1 VTRWGALLLVIGA
14 SLGFAAPAKAGPP
27 ATPNDQLF
35 ALQWNLQAIGAPV
48 AWQVATGAGITIAVV
63 DSGVDL
69 THEDLKGKVIADV
82 TCIGAA
88 GDFTKCKPG
97 GQDDNGHGTHVAGI
111 AAANTNNATTDF
123 GGGVAGVAPDASIL
137 DVKVLRQS
145 CDTINGCD
153 ASGTA
158 DDVIAGI
165 NYAVEHGAKVIN
177 LSLGNTSQSVLGHSF
192 AAAVNAAFSRGVIS
206 VIAAGNDFLLP
217 SGGSDVNAI
226 IVGALNRNDT
236 KASYGNPIGDAKW
249 GLMAPGGEPDTPDG
263 CATKPVAVLST
274 YFNNKYACLAGTS
287 MAAPHVSG
295 AVAVLL
301 SMGLSPQ
308 KTIDQLRSTARN
320 VGPAAVYG
328 SGALDLAAAVGK
340 PATPSPNPPPA
351 EQTPPPAASEGTVV
365 TADTVTNSTDSASSS
380 TVSTPSG
387 DLGSPTSTSPPVINL
402 PSQRAAAP
410 APARVTARPKSNED
424 LSPGLVIVAVLM
436 AGAVGCAVGWFAL
449 RGSSL
454 ARRTPPL

>member
-1 VTRWGALLLVIGA
+1 MRSKVTRWGALLLVIGA
-14 SLGFAAPAKAGPP
+14 SLGFAAPASAGPP

-35 ALQWNLQAIGAPV
+35 ALQWNLRAIGAPV
-48 AWQVATGAGITIAVV
+48 AWQVATGSGITIAVV

-69 THEDLKGKVIADV
+69 THDDLKGKVVGDV
-82 TCIGAA
+82 SCVGAA
-88 GDFTKCKPG
+88 GDFNNCKPG

-111 AAANTNNATTDF
+111 AAAATDN
-123 GGGVAGVAPDASIL
+123 GIGVAGVAPDASIL
-137 DVKVLRQS
+137 DVKVLQQS

-153 ASGTA
+153 ASGTT

-165 NYAVEHGAKVIN
+165 NYAVEHGASVIN

-192 AAAVNAAFSRGVIS
+192 AAAVNAAFDKGVIS
-206 VIAAGNDFLLP
+206 VIAAGNDLLLP

-226 IVGALNRNDT
+226 IVGALNRQDV
-236 KASYGNPIGDAKW
+236 KATYGNAIGDAKW
-249 GLMAPGGEPDTPDG
+249 GLMAPGGEPDTSDG
-263 CATKPVAVLST
+263 CSTDPVGVLST

-287 MAAPHVSG
+287 MAAPHVAG
-295 AVAVLL
+295 AVAVLR

-308 KTIDQLRSTARN
+308 QTIDQLLATARN

-340 PATPSPNPPPA
+340 PPTLPPSTTLP
-351 EQTPPPAASEGTVV
+351 EQTTAPAAGGSGAGTG
-365 TADTVTNSTDSASSS
+365 TGATNSTDSGSGS

-387 DLGSPTSTSPPVINL
+387 DLGGPTSTSPPVINL
-402 PSQRAAAP
+402 PSQRAAAA
-410 APARVTARPKSNED
+410 APGRVTARSPSD
-424 LSPGLVIVAVLM
+424 DGLSPGLVVVAVLM
-436 AGAVGCAVGWFAL
+436 AAGVGFAGGWIAL
-449 RGSSL
+449 KGSNL